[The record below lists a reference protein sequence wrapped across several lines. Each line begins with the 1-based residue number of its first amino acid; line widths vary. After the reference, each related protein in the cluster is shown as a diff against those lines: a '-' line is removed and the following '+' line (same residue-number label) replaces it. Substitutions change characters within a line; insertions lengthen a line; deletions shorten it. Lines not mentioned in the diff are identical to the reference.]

1 MVNKKAIMKGEIM
14 STYLKA
20 QGYLLMEH
28 ICMRISASA
37 LNYIVNYCTSNLSEH
52 LEKDVV

>member
-1 MVNKKAIMKGEIM
+1 MPP
-14 STYLKA
+14 YFKA
-20 QGYLLMEH
+20 QGYLFMGH